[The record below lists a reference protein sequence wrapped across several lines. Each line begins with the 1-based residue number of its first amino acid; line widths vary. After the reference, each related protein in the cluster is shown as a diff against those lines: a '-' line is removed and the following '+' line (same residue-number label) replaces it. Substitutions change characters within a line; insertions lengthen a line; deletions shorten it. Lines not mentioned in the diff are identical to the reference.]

1 MNKLH
6 EVILRK
12 DSETYAFRFDNDSRR
27 AVVGVVA
34 RFALNPE
41 LNFSW
46 HDAAVL
52 CRKVRELAASDATQ
66 TAPEAAINRLER

>member
-12 DSETYAFRFDNDSRR
+12 DAETYILRFDNDSRR
-27 AVVGVVA
+27 AAVGVAA
-34 RFALNPE
+34 RFAVDPG

-52 CRKVRELAASDATQ
+52 CGKIREVAASDATPMAQ
-66 TAPEAAINRLER
+66 EAAINRLER